1 MQSAEILLYAGQQQM
16 SKDCKLTNAQYN
28 TCIHATLIVVFSLLP
43 RSCFISDPAVFFA
56 TFLGPIFVILLF
68 NTVII
73 IMVIVVLIKRTRNRL
88 SRTKEQ
94 MNKKTIIRLLISI
107 AGVMSLFGLTWLF
120 AALTV
125 TGFGSAAASTAFQV
139 LFVIFNAFQGF
150 FIFLF
155 FCVFSKDARDAWLN
169 LVSCSHHVSKSLH
182 LSQLKY
188 DSVGANPNVKTASIG
203 LTDSKLTS
211 AISSKSGYTLSAIDM
226 PLTSVAEQKKENP
239 SV

>member
-1 MQSAEILLYAGQQQM
+1 
-16 SKDCKLTNAQYN
+16 
-28 TCIHATLIVVFSLLP
+28 
-43 RSCFISDPAVFFA
+43 
-56 TFLGPIFVILLF
+56 
-68 NTVII
+68 
-73 IMVIVVLIKRTRNRL
+73 
-88 SRTKEQ
+88 
-94 MNKKTIIRLLISI
+94 
-107 AGVMSLFGLTWLF
+107 MSLFGLTWLF

-125 TGFGSAAASTAFQV
+125 TGFRSAAASTAFQV

-239 SV
+239 PVLTFKDDPKIPSTNKKVDLRSSEVKEKAGTGKE